1 MLDIHFTYSDLQHF
15 LLILMRVA
23 SFVFVAPFFNGNN
36 QTPRRVKAGFSVMLA
51 ILLFGMVEK
60 QELTFDTEIEYA
72 IIVMKETICGLLI
85 GLGAHLCTAV
95 AVLAGYI
102 VDIETGMSMAQV
114 FDVNTRQQVS
124 ISSGIYNYSFLLI
137 MVISGVYKYLLGAL
151 VDSFTL
157 IPIGAQVF
165 HTEKL
170 VGQIIAFMGQ
180 YMSIGFRVALPIF
193 CCILILNSV
202 LGILAKVAPQMNM
215 FAVGMQLKVLTGLS
229 LLYISTFTLPKIS
242 EFIFTEMRRMIV
254 GFVEGMM

>member
-1 MLDIHFTYSDLQHF
+1 MLDIHFTYSDLQQF
-15 LLILMRVA
+15 LLILVRVA
-23 SFVFVAPFFNGNN
+23 SFVFTAPFFNGNN
-36 QTPRRVKAGFSVMLA
+36 QVPRRVRTGFSILIAIMLYG
-51 ILLFGMVEK
+51 IVDKPDIVFE
-60 QELTFDTEIEYA
+60 TEIEYA

-85 GLGAHLCTAV
+85 GLGAQLCTYV

-137 MVISGVYKYLLGAL
+137 MIISGMYKYLLGAL

-157 IPIGAQVF
+157 IPVGGAVF
-165 HTEKL
+165 NTDKL
-170 VGQIIAFMGQ
+170 VSQLISFMSQ

-193 CCILILNSV
+193 CCILILNAV

-215 FAVGMQLKVLTGLS
+215 FAVGMQLKILTGLS

-242 EFIFTEMRRMIV
+242 EFIFIEMKRMIV

>member
-1 MLDIHFTYSDLQHF
+1 
-15 LLILMRVA
+15 
-23 SFVFVAPFFNGNN
+23 
-36 QTPRRVKAGFSVMLA
+36 MLA

-60 QELTFDTEIEYA
+60 PDLTFDTEIEYA

-85 GLGAHLCTAV
+85 GLGAQLCTAV

-157 IPIGAQVF
+157 IPIGGQVF
-165 HTEKL
+165 HTEQL

-215 FAVGMQLKVLTGLS
+215 FAVGMQLKLIVGLS
-229 LLYISTFTLPKIS
+229 MMYMTCILLYNASD
-242 EFIFTEMRRMIV
+242 FIFTNMRELMTEFINDLT
-254 GFVEGMM
+254 